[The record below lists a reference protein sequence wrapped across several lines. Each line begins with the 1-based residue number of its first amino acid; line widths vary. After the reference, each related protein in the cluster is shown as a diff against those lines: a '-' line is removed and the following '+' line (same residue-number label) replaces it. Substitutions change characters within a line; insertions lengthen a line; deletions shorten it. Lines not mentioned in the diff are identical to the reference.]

1 MQRMYD
7 KDPYA
12 ILGIPPTASASQ
24 IKDAYHRLARQYHP
38 DLNKDPRAA
47 ERMKEINW
55 ANSILG
61 NPQERADYDFWRSSG
76 IRVEFHPG
84 PSSSS
89 QHYNTP
95 PPPAGQT
102 RTPPPRYNP
111 PPRATYSASRPAQTS
126 SQAQGCSPGLLVW
139 LIVIAL
145 MNVGRVFRSNP
156 QPVYYATPRNIAT
169 QTAEFARMNAVIDTF
184 RASQNLGT
192 EDSSFIFL
200 TYLASQVTSTP
211 TRMEE
216 LTDEFGHP
224 DLRPSIVPGTW
235 EWEKINDYF
244 PELTTPEGLS
254 DEVTLVTYDQ
264 LRGYRIQTR
273 SDGDYWLFIQ
283 YSTKS
288 IIPAHYPP
296 TETATPSP

>member
-1 MQRMYD
+1 MQRKYD

-12 ILGIPPTASASQ
+12 ILGVSPTATASQ
-24 IKDAYHRLARQYHP
+24 IKDSYHRLARQYHP

-47 ERMKEINW
+47 ERMKDINW

-61 NPQERADYDFWRSSG
+61 NPQERAHYDLWRSSG

-84 PSSSS
+84 PGSPS
-89 QHYNTP
+89 QPYN
-95 PPPAGQT
+95 A
-102 RTPPPRYNP
+102 PPRNP
-111 PPRATYSASRPAQTS
+111 PPRATYTYTASRPAQS
-126 SQAQGCSPGLLVW
+126 ASQSQGCSPGLLVW
-139 LIVIAL
+139 LIVIVL
-145 MNVGRVFRSNP
+145 MNVGRMFRSNP
-156 QPVYYATPRNIAT
+156 QPVYYSTPRNFAT
-169 QTAEFARMNAVIDTF
+169 QTADFARMNAVIDTF

-200 TYLASQVTSTP
+200 TYLAPQVTSTP
-211 TRMEE
+211 TEMDV

-224 DLRPSIVPGTW
+224 DLRPSIVPGSW
-235 EWEKINDYF
+235 EWEKINYYF
-244 PELTTPEGLS
+244 PELTTPDGLS

-273 SDGDYWLFIQ
+273 SDGDYWLLIQ

-296 TETATPSP
+296 TETATHSP